1 MANPVALFHF
11 RLGAS
16 DGIGRI
22 QLLNLWSAACE
33 SKEVA
38 VSREESGSG
47 HGKTHTYSLLG
58 PSKNLNITEVEHRL
72 HDSLV
77 RALPKARLVL
87 NRY

>member
-1 MANPVALFHF
+1 MVNPVALFHF

-16 DGIGRI
+16 HGIGRV
-22 QLLNLWSAACE
+22 QLLSLWSAACQ

-38 VSREESGSG
+38 VSRAESGSG

-58 PSKNLNITEVEHRL
+58 PPKNLNIQEVENRL

-77 RALPKARLVL
+77 RALPKTRLVL